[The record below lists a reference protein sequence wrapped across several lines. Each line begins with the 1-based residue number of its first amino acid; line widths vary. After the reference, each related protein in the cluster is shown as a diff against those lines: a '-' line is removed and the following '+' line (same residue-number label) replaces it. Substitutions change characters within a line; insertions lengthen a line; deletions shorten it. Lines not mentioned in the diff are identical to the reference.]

1 LLFGTYILITGLR
14 EAKIIIKISECSLAI
29 PIYFHTFKEK
39 MQAGTP
45 LSYQLEVADDT
56 IWFKNQNTTIGYCRY
71 ASNGDIEYIYVHPM
85 YRLMGFGKALVD
97 QARIQT
103 GQMGHPQ
110 EPISPMGKRFFAAL
124 EQRPS

>member
-1 LLFGTYILITGLR
+1 
-14 EAKIIIKISECSLAI
+14 
-29 PIYFHTFKEK
+29 

-45 LSYQLEVADDT
+45 LSYQLEVDDGT
-56 IWFKNQNTTIGYCRY
+56 ICFKNQNTTIGYCRY
-71 ASNGDIEYIYVHPM
+71 ASNGDVEYIYVQPM

-103 GQMGHPQ
+103 GQKGHPQ

-124 EQRPS
+124 EQRALHDYS

>member
-1 LLFGTYILITGLR
+1 
-14 EAKIIIKISECSLAI
+14 
-29 PIYFHTFKEK
+29 
-39 MQAGTP
+39 
-45 LSYQLEVADDT
+45 
-56 IWFKNQNTTIGYCRY
+56 
-71 ASNGDIEYIYVHPM
+71 M

-103 GQMGHPQ
+103 GQKGHPQ

>member
-1 LLFGTYILITGLR
+1 
-14 EAKIIIKISECSLAI
+14 
-29 PIYFHTFKEK
+29 

-45 LSYQLEVADDT
+45 LSCQLEVDDGT
-56 IWFKNQNTTIGYCRY
+56 IWIKNQNTTIGYCRY

-85 YRLMGFGKALVD
+85 YRLMGFGKALID

-124 EQRPS
+124 EQHPS